1 MNCEWVKE
9 NIPAYLYDELGDDA
23 RHELEQ
29 NLARCAGCTA
39 EAESVRELKRTAS
52 SLPRLE
58 PTPNLVAASRM
69 RLQES
74 LETATQHS
82 GWQRWIFDPGA
93 WLQQVRFSPALAAAI
108 LMVGFTAGGLATWQ
122 MGARLG
128 TRSDGNAAAPPPA
141 ESTIAGIRGITQEPG
156 TNNVQVRYDRVVPE
170 SVQGSMDDPRI
181 QQLLLYAARSNENS
195 GVRID
200 SINLL
205 TRHPDDTRVR
215 EALMYALRYDRN
227 PGVRL
232 KALDGLGEYVPE
244 DLRVRNAVLEALMN
258 DSNPGIRI
266 EAMRLLEAVKPDSSV
281 REAFRKLAREDQN
294 DYIRRESRRVLAT
307 LPELD

>member
-29 NLARCAGCTA
+29 HLARCAGCAA
-39 EAESVRELKRTAS
+39 EADAVRALKQAAS
-52 SLPRLE
+52 ALPRME
-58 PTPNLVAASRM
+58 PTPNLLASSRI

-74 LETATQHS
+74 LETVKQSS

-108 LMVGFTAGGLATWQ
+108 LMVGFTAGGLATYQ
-122 MGARLG
+122 ISARRG
-128 TRSDGNAAAPPPA
+128 SAPTAPPA
-141 ESTIAGIRGITQEPG
+141 ESSIAGIRGITQEPG
-156 TNNVQVRYDRVVPE
+156 TNNVQVRYDRLVPD
-170 SVQGSMDDPRI
+170 SMQGSMDDPRI
-181 QQLLLYAARSNENS
+181 QQLLLYAARNNENS
-195 GVRID
+195 GVRMD

-205 TRHPDDTRVR
+205 TRHPDDARVR

-232 KALDGLGEYVPE
+232 KALDGLGAYVGQ
-244 DLRVRNAVLEALMN
+244 DLRVRNAVLEALLG
-258 DSNPGIRI
+258 DSNPGVRI
-266 EAMRLLEAVKPDSSV
+266 EAMRLLESVKPDSSV
-281 REAFRKLAREDQN
+281 RSAFRQLAAQDQN

>member
-29 NLARCAGCTA
+29 HLARCAGCAA
-39 EAESVRELKRTAS
+39 EADAVRELKQAAS
-52 SLPRLE
+52 ALERME
-58 PTPNLVAASRM
+58 PTPNLIAASRM

-74 LETATQHS
+74 LETAPQSS

-108 LMVGFTAGGLATWQ
+108 LMVGFTAGALATYQ
-122 MGARLG
+122 VSS
-128 TRSDGNAAAPPPA
+128 RSGSGPTAAPA
-141 ESTIAGIRGITQEPG
+141 ESSIAGIRGITQEPG
-156 TNNVQVRYDRVVPE
+156 TNNVQVKYDRLVPD
-170 SVQGSMDDPRI
+170 SMQGSMDDPRI
-181 QQLLLYAARSNENS
+181 QQLLLYAARNNENS
-195 GVRID
+195 GVRMD

-205 TRHPDDTRVR
+205 TQHPDDARVR

-232 KALDGLGEYVPE
+232 KALDGLGAYVGQ
-244 DLRVRNAVLEALMN
+244 DLRVRNAVLEALLG
-258 DSNPGIRI
+258 DSNPGVRI

-281 REAFRKLAREDQN
+281 REAFRKLAQQDEN
-294 DYIRRESRRVLAT
+294 DFIRRESRRVLAT

>member
-29 NLARCAGCTA
+29 HLARCAGCAA
-39 EAESVRELKRTAS
+39 EAESVRELKRAAS
-52 SLPRLE
+52 SLPRLD

-74 LETATQHS
+74 LETAKQNS

-108 LMVGFTAGGLATWQ
+108 LMVGFTAGALATWQ
-122 MGARLG
+122 MGAR
-128 TRSDGNAAAPPPA
+128 SAPGATAPPA
-141 ESTIAGIRGITQEPG
+141 ESSIAGIRGITQEPG
-156 TNNVQVRYDRVVPE
+156 SNNVQVRYDRVVPE
-170 SVQGSMDDPRI
+170 SLQGSMDDPRI
-181 QQLLLYAARSNENS
+181 QQLLLYAARSNEDS

-205 TRHPDDTRVR
+205 TRRPDDTRVR

-232 KALDGLGEYVPE
+232 KALDGLGESVKE
-244 DLRVRNAVLEALMN
+244 DVRVRNAVLEALLG
-258 DSNPGIRI
+258 DSNPGVRI
-266 EAMRLLEAVKPDSSV
+266 EAIRLLEAVKPDSSV
-281 REAFRKLAREDQN
+281 RDAFRKLARQEQN

>member
-1 MNCEWVKE
+1 MNCDWVKE
-9 NIPAYLYDELGDDA
+9 NIPAYLYEELGDDA

-29 NLARCAGCTA
+29 HLTRCSGCAA
-39 EAESVRELKRTAS
+39 EADAVRQLKLAAS
-52 SLPRLE
+52 ALDRME
-58 PTPNLVAASRM
+58 PTPNLLTASRM

-74 LETATQHS
+74 LETATQSS

-108 LMVGFTAGGLATWQ
+108 LMAGFTGGALTAYRMAPRADANT
-122 MGARLG
+122 
-128 TRSDGNAAAPPPA
+128 AAPN
-141 ESTIAGIRGITQEPG
+141 ESSIAGIRGITQEPG
-156 TNNVQVRYDRVVPE
+156 SNNVQVRYDRLVPE
-170 SVQGSMDDPRI
+170 SAQGSMDDPRI
-181 QQLLLYAARSNENS
+181 QQLLLYAARNNENS
-195 GVRID
+195 GVRMD

-205 TRHPDDTRVR
+205 TRRHDDTRVR

-232 KALDGLGEYVPE
+232 KALDGLADYVAG
-244 DLRVRNAVLEALMN
+244 DVRVRNAVLEALMG
-258 DSNPGIRI
+258 DSNPGVRI
-266 EAMRLLEAVKPDSSV
+266 EALRLLESVKPDSSV
-281 REAFRKLAREDQN
+281 RSAFRQLAEQDQN

>member
-29 NLARCAGCTA
+29 HLARCAGCTA
-39 EAESVRELKRTAS
+39 EADAVRELKQAAS
-52 SLPRLE
+52 ALERME
-58 PTPNLVAASRM
+58 PTPNLIAASRM

-74 LETATQHS
+74 LETAPQSS

-108 LMVGFTAGGLATWQ
+108 LMVGFTAGALATYQ
-122 MGARLG
+122 VSSRGG
-128 TRSDGNAAAPPPA
+128 SGPTAAPA
-141 ESTIAGIRGITQEPG
+141 ESSIAGIRGITQDPG
-156 TNNVQVRYDRVVPE
+156 TNNVQVKYDRLVPD
-170 SVQGSMDDPRI
+170 SMQGSMDDPRI
-181 QQLLLYAARSNENS
+181 QQLLLYAARNNENS
-195 GVRID
+195 GVRMD

-205 TRHPDDTRVR
+205 TQHPDDARVR

-232 KALDGLGEYVPE
+232 KALDGLGAYVGQ
-244 DLRVRNAVLEALMN
+244 DLRVRNAVLEALLG
-258 DSNPGIRI
+258 DSNPGVRI

-281 REAFRKLAREDQN
+281 RSAFRQLAAQDQN
-294 DYIRRESRRVLAT
+294 DFIRRESRRVLAT

>member
-1 MNCEWVKE
+1 MNCDWVKE

-29 NLARCAGCTA
+29 HLTRCAGCTE
-39 EAESVRELKRTAS
+39 EANAVRQLKLAAS
-52 SLPRLE
+52 TLDRIE
-58 PTPNLVAASRM
+58 PTPNLLAASRM

-74 LETATQHS
+74 LETATQSS
-82 GWQRWIFDPGA
+82 GWQRWVFDPGA

-108 LMVGFTAGGLATWQ
+108 LMAGFTGGALTAYR
-122 MGARLG
+122 MAP
-128 TRSDGNAAAPPPA
+128 RSDASTVAPN
-141 ESTIAGIRGITQEPG
+141 ESSIAGIRGITQEPG
-156 TNNVQVRYDRVVPE
+156 SNNVQVRYDRLVPE
-170 SVQGSMDDPRI
+170 SAQGSMDDPRI
-181 QQLLLYAARSNENS
+181 QQLLLYAARSKDNS
-195 GVRID
+195 GLRMD

-205 TRHPDDTRVR
+205 TRRPDDTRVR

-232 KALDGLGEYVPE
+232 KALDGLGDYVSE
-244 DLRVRNAVLEALMN
+244 DLRVRNAVLEALMQ
-258 DSNPGIRI
+258 DSNPGVRI
-266 EAMRLLEAVKPDSSV
+266 EAIRLLESVKPDSSV
-281 REAFRKLAREDQN
+281 RDAFRQLAAQDQD

>member
-9 NIPAYLYDELGDDA
+9 NIPSYLYDELGDDA

-29 NLARCAGCTA
+29 HLARCAGCAA
-39 EAESVRELKRTAS
+39 EAEAVRELKQAAS
-52 SLPRLE
+52 ALPRVE
-58 PTPNLVAASRM
+58 PAPNLLTASRM

-74 LETATQHS
+74 LETVKQNS
-82 GWQRWIFDPGA
+82 GWQRWVFDPGA

-108 LMVGFTAGGLATWQ
+108 LMAGFTGGALTAYRLAPR
-122 MGARLG
+122 AE
-128 TRSDGNAAAPPPA
+128 GNAVATS
-141 ESTIAGIRGITQEPG
+141 ESSIAGIRGISQEPG
-156 TNNVQVRYDRVVPE
+156 SNNVQVRYDRLVPE

-195 GVRID
+195 GLRMD

-205 TRHPDDTRVR
+205 TRRHDDTRVR

-232 KALDGLGEYVPE
+232 KALDGLADYVSE
-244 DLRVRNAVLEALMN
+244 DVRVRNAVLEALMQ
-258 DSNPGIRI
+258 DSNPGVRI
-266 EAMRLLEAVKPDSSV
+266 EAIRLLESVKPDWSV
-281 REAFRKLAREDQN
+281 RSAFRQLAEQDQN
-294 DYIRRESRRVLAT
+294 DFIRREARRVLAT

>member
-9 NIPAYLYDELGDDA
+9 NLPAYLYDELGDDA

-29 NLARCAGCTA
+29 HLTRCAGCTA
-39 EAESVRELKRTAS
+39 EAESVRELKREAS

-74 LETATQHS
+74 LETAQQNS
-82 GWQRWIFDPGA
+82 GWRRWIFDPGA
-93 WLQQVRFSPALAAAI
+93 WMQQVRFAPALAAAI
-108 LMVGFTAGGLATWQ
+108 LMVGFTAGALATYQ
-122 MGARLG
+122 MGLRRAP
-128 TRSDGNAAAPPPA
+128 AANPAPA
-141 ESTIAGIRGITQEPG
+141 ESSIAAIRGITQEPG
-156 TNNVQVRYDRVVPE
+156 TNNVQVRYDRLVPD
-170 SVQGSMDDPRI
+170 SMQGSMDDPRI
-181 QQLLLYAARSNENS
+181 QQLLLYAARNNENS

-205 TRHPDDTRVR
+205 TQHPDDTRVR

-232 KALDGLGEYVPE
+232 KALDGLGSYVGQ
-244 DLRVRNAVLEALMN
+244 DLRVRNAVLEALLG
-258 DSNPGIRI
+258 DSNPGMRI
-266 EAMRLLEAVKPDSSV
+266 EAMRLLESVKPDSSV
-281 REAFRKLAREDQN
+281 RSAFRQLAAQDQN

>member
-29 NLARCAGCTA
+29 HLARCAGCAA
-39 EAESVRELKRTAS
+39 EAEEVRQLKQAAS
-52 SLPRLE
+52 ELPRME
-58 PTPNLVAASRM
+58 PTPFLLTASRL

-74 LETATQHS
+74 LETVRPAG

-93 WLQQVRFSPALAAAI
+93 WLHQVRFAPALAAVI
-108 LMVGFTAGGLATWQ
+108 LMVGFTSGVLVSYRIVPRPAGPT
-122 MGARLG
+122 
-128 TRSDGNAAAPPPA
+128 AAPA
-141 ESTIAGIRGITQEPG
+141 ESSIAGIRGITQEPG
-156 TNNVQVRYDRVVPE
+156 SNNVQVRYDRLVPE
-170 SVQGSMDDPRI
+170 STQGSMDDPRI
-181 QQLLLYAARSNENS
+181 QQLLLYAARNNENP
-195 GVRID
+195 GVRMD

-205 TRHPDDTRVR
+205 TRRPEDSRVR

-232 KALDGLGEYVPE
+232 KALEGLGPYVAE
-244 DLRVRNAVLEALMN
+244 DLRVRNAVLEALLG
-258 DSNPGIRI
+258 DSNPGVRI

-281 REAFRKLAREDQN
+281 RSAFRQLAQQDEN
-294 DYIRRESRRVLAT
+294 DFIRRESRRVLAT
-307 LPELD
+307 LPEMD

>member
-29 NLARCAGCTA
+29 HLARCAGCAA
-39 EAESVRELKRTAS
+39 EADAVRELKQAAAA
-52 SLPRLE
+52 LPRLE
-58 PTPNLVAASRM
+58 PTPNLLASSRIH
-69 RLQES
+69 LQES
-74 LETATQHS
+74 LETAKQSS
-82 GWQRWIFDPGA
+82 GLQRWVFDPGA

-108 LMVGFTAGGLATWQ
+108 LMVGFTGGALATYQ
-122 MGARLG
+122 VAS
-128 TRSDGNAAAPPPA
+128 RSGNAGSPAAPA
-141 ESTIAGIRGITQEPG
+141 ASSIAGIRGITQDPG
-156 TNNVQVRYDRVVPE
+156 TNNVQVSYDRLVPD
-170 SVQGSMDDPRI
+170 SMQGSMDDPRI
-181 QQLLLYAARSNENS
+181 QQLLLYAARNNENS

-205 TRHPDDTRVR
+205 TQHPDDTRVR
-215 EALMYALRYDRN
+215 EALMYAMRYDRN

-232 KALDGLGEYVPE
+232 KALDGMGAYVRE
-244 DLRVRNAVLEALMN
+244 DIRVRNAVLEALMG
-258 DSNPGIRI
+258 DSNPGVRI
-266 EAMRLLEAVKPDSSV
+266 EAMRLLESVKPDSSV
-281 REAFRKLAREDQN
+281 RSAFRQLAAQDQN

>member
-9 NIPAYLYDELGDDA
+9 NIPSYLYDELGDDA

-29 NLARCAGCTA
+29 HLARCAGCAA
-39 EAESVRELKRTAS
+39 EAEAVRELKQAAS
-52 SLPRLE
+52 ALPRVE
-58 PTPNLVAASRM
+58 PTPNLLTASRM

-74 LETATQHS
+74 LETVKQNS
-82 GWQRWIFDPGA
+82 GWQRWVFDPGA

-108 LMVGFTAGGLATWQ
+108 LMAGFTGGALTAYRLAPR
-122 MGARLG
+122 AE
-128 TRSDGNAAAPPPA
+128 GNAVATS
-141 ESTIAGIRGITQEPG
+141 ESSIAGIRGISQEPG
-156 TNNVQVRYDRVVPE
+156 SNNVQVRYDRLVPE

-195 GVRID
+195 GLRMD

-205 TRHPDDTRVR
+205 TRRHDDTRVR

-232 KALDGLGEYVPE
+232 KALDGLADYVSE
-244 DLRVRNAVLEALMN
+244 DVRVRNAVLEALMQ
-258 DSNPGIRI
+258 DSNPGVRI
-266 EAMRLLEAVKPDSSV
+266 EAIRLLESVKPDWSV
-281 REAFRKLAREDQN
+281 RSAFRQLAEQDQN
-294 DYIRRESRRVLAT
+294 DFIRREARRVLAT

>member
-29 NLARCAGCTA
+29 HLARCAGCAA
-39 EAESVRELKRTAS
+39 EADAVRELKLAAS
-52 SLPRLE
+52 TLPRME
-58 PTPNLVAASRM
+58 PTPNLLASSRI

-74 LETATQHS
+74 LETVKQSS

-108 LMVGFTAGGLATWQ
+108 LMVGFTAGALATYQ
-122 MGARLG
+122 ISS
-128 TRSDGNAAAPPPA
+128 RSGSATTAPPA
-141 ESTIAGIRGITQEPG
+141 ESSIAGIRGITQDPG
-156 TNNVQVRYDRVVPE
+156 TNNVQVRYDRLVPE
-170 SVQGSMDDPRI
+170 SMQGSMDDPRI
-181 QQLLLYAARSNENS
+181 QQLLLYAARNNENS
-195 GVRID
+195 GVRMD

-205 TRHPDDTRVR
+205 TRRPDDTRVR

-232 KALDGLGEYVPE
+232 KALDGLGAYVRE
-244 DLRVRNAVLEALMN
+244 DVRVRNAVLEALLG
-258 DSNPGIRI
+258 DSNPGVRI
-266 EAMRLLEAVKPDSSV
+266 EAMRLLETVKPDSSV
-281 REAFRKLAREDQN
+281 RSAFRQLAAQDQN
-294 DYIRRESRRVLAT
+294 DFIRRESRRVLAT

>member
-29 NLARCAGCTA
+29 HLARCAGCTA
-39 EAESVRELKRTAS
+39 EADAVRELKQAASALPRMEPAPNLLAS
-52 SLPRLE
+52 SRIH
-58 PTPNLVAASRM
+58 
-69 RLQES
+69 LQES
-74 LETATQHS
+74 LETAKQSS

-108 LMVGFTAGGLATWQ
+108 LMVGFTAGALATYQ
-122 MGARLG
+122 IGS
-128 TRSDGNAAAPPPA
+128 RSSAATAAPV
-141 ESTIAGIRGITQEPG
+141 ESSIAGIRGITQDPG
-156 TNNVQVRYDRVVPE
+156 TNNVRVRYDRLVPD
-170 SVQGSMDDPRI
+170 SMQGSMDDPRI

-205 TRHPDDTRVR
+205 TQHPDDARVR

-232 KALDGLGEYVPE
+232 KALDGLGTYVAQ
-244 DLRVRNAVLEALMN
+244 DLRVRNAVLEALLG
-258 DSNPGIRI
+258 DSNPGVRI

-281 REAFRKLAREDQN
+281 RSAFRQLAAQDQN

>member
-9 NIPAYLYDELGDDA
+9 NIPSYLYDELSDDA

-29 NLARCAGCTA
+29 HLTRCAGCAA
-39 EAESVRELKRTAS
+39 EADAVRQLKLAAS
-52 SLPRLE
+52 ALPRVE
-58 PTPNLVAASRM
+58 PTPNLLTVSRM

-74 LETATQHS
+74 LETAKQDS
-82 GWQRWIFDPGA
+82 GWQRWVFDPGA
-93 WLQQVRFSPALAAAI
+93 WLHQVRFSPALAAAI
-108 LMVGFTAGGLATWQ
+108 LMAGFTGGALTVYRMAPRPD
-122 MGARLG
+122 A
-128 TRSDGNAAAPPPA
+128 NAAAPA
-141 ESTIAGIRGITQEPG
+141 ESSIAGIRGITQEPG
-156 TNNVQVRYDRVVPE
+156 SSNVQVRYDRLVPE

-181 QQLLLYAARSNENS
+181 QQLLLYAARNNENS
-195 GVRID
+195 GLRMD

-205 TRHPDDTRVR
+205 TRRHDDTRVR

-232 KALDGLGEYVPE
+232 KALDGLGDYVSG
-244 DLRVRNAVLEALMN
+244 DVRVRNAVLEALMG
-258 DSNPGIRI
+258 DSNPGVRI
-266 EAMRLLEAVKPDSSV
+266 EAIRLLESVKPDSAV
-281 REAFRKLAREDQN
+281 RNAFRQLAQQDQN

>member
-1 MNCEWVKE
+1 MNCDWVKE

-29 NLARCAGCTA
+29 HLTRCSGCAEEAAAVRQLKLA
-39 EAESVRELKRTAS
+39 AS
-52 SLPRLE
+52 ALDRVE
-58 PTPNLVAASRM
+58 PTPNLLAASRM

-74 LETATQHS
+74 LETATQNS

-108 LMVGFTAGGLATWQ
+108 LMAGFTGGALTAYR
-122 MGARLG
+122 MAP
-128 TRSDGNAAAPPPA
+128 RSDANSGAPN
-141 ESTIAGIRGITQEPG
+141 ESSIAGIRGITQEPG
-156 TNNVQVRYDRVVPE
+156 SNNVQVKYDRLVPE
-170 SVQGSMDDPRI
+170 SAQGSMDDPKI
-181 QQLLLYAARSNENS
+181 QQLLLYAARSKDNS
-195 GVRID
+195 GLRMD

-205 TRHPDDTRVR
+205 TRRPDDTRVR
-215 EALMYALRYDRN
+215 EALMFALRYDRN

-232 KALDGLGEYVPE
+232 KALDGLGDYVAG
-244 DLRVRNAVLEALMN
+244 DLRVRNAVLEALMQ
-258 DSNPGIRI
+258 DSNPGVRI

-281 REAFRKLAREDQN
+281 RDAFRQLAEQDED